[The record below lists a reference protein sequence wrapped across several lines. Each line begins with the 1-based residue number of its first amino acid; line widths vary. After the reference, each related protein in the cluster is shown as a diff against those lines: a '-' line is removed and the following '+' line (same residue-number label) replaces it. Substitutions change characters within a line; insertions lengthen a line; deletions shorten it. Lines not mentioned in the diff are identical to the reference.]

1 MYRFFENA
9 NFENTITLSKEN
21 SHHYKTVLR
30 IREEE
35 IVEVGANN
43 GVFKAIFDS
52 CCGDFIILKKIEE
65 VSAERESDVKL
76 ILLQGILKG
85 DKMDQALKSSVEVGV
100 CEIYPLNTK
109 RVVAQID
116 HKEYKKVQRWQ
127 RVVEAAAKQSK
138 RDYIPRVNTPIDL
151 EGIEEILENRE
162 LIVPYENED
171 DDRLVDIKLENKN
184 VILVIGPEGGFEE
197 TEIDYLKSLGA
208 KIVSL
213 GNRILRAETAAVCAS
228 FYIIYNFER
237 GK

>member
-52 CCGDFIILKKIEE
+52 CCGDFIILKKVEE

>member
-1 MYRFFENA
+1 
-9 NFENTITLSKEN
+9 
-21 SHHYKTVLR
+21 
-30 IREEE
+30 
-35 IVEVGANN
+35 
-43 GVFKAIFDS
+43 
-52 CCGDFIILKKIEE
+52 
-65 VSAERESDVKL
+65 
-76 ILLQGILKG
+76 
-85 DKMDQALKSSVEVGV
+85 MDQALKSSVEVGV